1 MAPREEEGPG
11 EGALELC
18 AEEGGIDEAPP
29 RRRERPEGAVDILG
43 RLGRFSG
50 GGGGP
55 GQEARRSATDTRII
69 KFIFR
74 TPGPV

>member
-50 GGGGP
+50 GGDQGK
-55 GQEARRSATDTRII
+55 RREGVQRTRE
-69 KFIFR
+69 
-74 TPGPV
+74 